1 MRIAYNLSIIRIS
14 NILDSGSEVYNDDDD
29 DDDDDDDRDVK
40 YKKKQQGG
48 RTLRTYKTRSC

>member
-40 YKKKQQGG
+40 YKKNN
-48 RTLRTYKTRSC
+48 RADEP